1 MLAPP
6 SSGILEKCEVM
17 VRDEGG
23 GQEMS
28 LEQSGEG
35 GRARGRVQGVGVG
48 ELRVVWALDI
58 VLRTRASLRDGGPGA
73 GRGLGCQAEGIELRL
88 QVLGSPGKLWA
99 VMPPQQWQK
108 EFHVRQCPQ

>member
-1 MLAPP
+1 
-6 SSGILEKCEVM
+6 
-17 VRDEGG
+17 
-23 GQEMS
+23 MS

-35 GRARGRVQGVGVG
+35 GRARGQVQGVGVG

-73 GRGLGCQAEGIELRL
+73 GRGLGRQAEGIELRL